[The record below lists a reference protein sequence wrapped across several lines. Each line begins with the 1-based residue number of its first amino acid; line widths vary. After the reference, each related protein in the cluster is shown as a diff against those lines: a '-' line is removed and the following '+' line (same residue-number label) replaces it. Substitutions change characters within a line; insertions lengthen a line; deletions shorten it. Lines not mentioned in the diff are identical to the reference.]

1 MLGSEVPGSEP
12 AHLRR
17 RRKRSRATGEA
28 RGLASKQIHSWFC
41 MVLANLLLF
50 ANFVTIKYLLYCG
63 SRRNRLAGTE
73 PIPVRFRNTGWG
85 TLRRPFA
92 LVSIENV
99 VIVTESCEM
108 TVGRDSQRGGRTPPL
123 PPSRLP
129 PPRACFRPRA
139 SRTRRCLNRAP
150 LGQHRPVQPWGAI

>member
-1 MLGSEVPGSEP
+1 MLSAEVAADVARTGS
-12 AHLRR
+12 
-17 RRKRSRATGEA
+17 TGAEYTE
-28 RGLASKQIHSWFC
+28 
-41 MVLANLLLF
+41 LANLLLF

-73 PIPVRFRNTGWG
+73 PTPLRFRNTGWG

-108 TVGRDSQRGGRTPPL
+108 TV
-123 PPSRLP
+123 
-129 PPRACFRPRA
+129 
-139 SRTRRCLNRAP
+139 
-150 LGQHRPVQPWGAI
+150 

>member
-1 MLGSEVPGSEP
+1 
-12 AHLRR
+12 
-17 RRKRSRATGEA
+17 
-28 RGLASKQIHSWFC
+28 

-50 ANFVTIKYLLYCG
+50 ANFGTIKYLLYCG

-108 TVGRDSQRGGRTPPL
+108 DCSYYT
-123 PPSRLP
+123 
-129 PPRACFRPRA
+129 A
-139 SRTRRCLNRAP
+139 SREVTPRGVDLEP
-150 LGQHRPVQPWGAI
+150 

>member
-1 MLGSEVPGSEP
+1 MAFSWGAAEASRGADRTRLGFEKLPGSEVPGSEP

-73 PIPVRFRNTGWG
+73 PIPVRFRNTGWR
-85 TLRRPFA
+85 TLRSSFA
-92 LVSIENV
+92 LGSIENV

-108 TVGRDSQRGGRTPPL
+108 TVCQ
-123 PPSRLP
+123 
-129 PPRACFRPRA
+129 
-139 SRTRRCLNRAP
+139 RAP
-150 LGQHRPVQPWGAI
+150 RREKTKMPCSDRL

>member
-1 MLGSEVPGSEP
+1 MPGSEVPGSEP

-28 RGLASKQIHSWFC
+28 RGLASKQIPSWFC

-50 ANFVTIKYLLYCG
+50 SNFGTIKYLLYCG

-73 PIPVRFRNTGWG
+73 PIPVRFRNTGWR
-85 TLRRPFA
+85 TLRSSFA
-92 LVSIENV
+92 LGSIENV

-108 TVGRDSQRGGRTPPL
+108 TVFLYIWDRSGTPIRDIGVRVPGRGERVSPV
-123 PPSRLP
+123 
-129 PPRACFRPRA
+129 AW
-139 SRTRRCLNRAP
+139 RCRSP
-150 LGQHRPVQPWGAI
+150 EVPT

>member
-1 MLGSEVPGSEP
+1 MRGFEAAGSEP

-73 PIPVRFRNTGWG
+73 PIPMRFRNTGWG

-108 TVGRDSQRGGRTPPL
+108 TVKYCALRHHGVMESINSLHASNDSFSHVPQR
-123 PPSRLP
+123 
-129 PPRACFRPRA
+129 
-139 SRTRRCLNRAP
+139 
-150 LGQHRPVQPWGAI
+150 

>member
-1 MLGSEVPGSEP
+1 MGAAEASRRADRTRPGRRKMPGSEVPGSEP
-12 AHLRR
+12 VHLRR

-50 ANFVTIKYLLYCG
+50 ANFVTIKNLLYCG

-73 PIPVRFRNTGWG
+73 PIPMRFRNTGWG

-108 TVGRDSQRGGRTPPL
+108 TVTDY
-123 PPSRLP
+123 
-129 PPRACFRPRA
+129 
-139 SRTRRCLNRAP
+139 
-150 LGQHRPVQPWGAI
+150 

>member
-1 MLGSEVPGSEP
+1 
-12 AHLRR
+12 
-17 RRKRSRATGEA
+17 
-28 RGLASKQIHSWFC
+28 

-50 ANFVTIKYLLYCG
+50 ANFVTIKYLPHRG

-92 LVSIENV
+92 RVSIENV

-108 TVGRDSQRGGRTPPL
+108 TV
-123 PPSRLP
+123 
-129 PPRACFRPRA
+129 
-139 SRTRRCLNRAP
+139 
-150 LGQHRPVQPWGAI
+150 